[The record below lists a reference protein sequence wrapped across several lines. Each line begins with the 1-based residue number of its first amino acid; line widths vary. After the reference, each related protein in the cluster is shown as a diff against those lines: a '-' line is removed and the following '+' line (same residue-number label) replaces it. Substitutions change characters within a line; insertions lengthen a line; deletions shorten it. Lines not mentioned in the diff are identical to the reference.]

1 MTPAEACDPVGDHCG
16 IQSEFSGL
24 QGLTADYVRKPI
36 TSRGHLLDIPRYVKK
51 HGLPPL
57 APLDNSSPIGVS
69 LLQGCA
75 DDQGSRFDPGD
86 ILLVRTGWT
95 EAMFGLSDEEKLKHR
110 NKSIG
115 VARGDDV
122 LRWHWENGFAA
133 VLSDT

>member
-1 MTPAEACDPVGDHCG
+1 M
-16 IQSEFSGL
+16 
-24 QGLTADYVRKPI
+24 LTADYVRKPI
-36 TSRGHLLDIPRYVKK
+36 TSRGHLLDIPRYVKRQ
-51 HGLPPL
+51 GLPPL
-57 APLDNSSPIGVS
+57 APLDNSSPIGVA

-75 DDQGSRFDPGD
+75 DDQGSRFEPGD